1 MNEWM
6 NLLHLDAAIKILVIH
21 MWDAFLKVNT
31 TFFKAYTHSF
41 MLFAIQLFLEAQVLQ
56 MHALI
61 LHKITKHG
69 T

>member
-1 MNEWM
+1 
-6 NLLHLDAAIKILVIH
+6 V
-21 MWDAFLKVNT
+21 
-31 TFFKAYTHSF
+31 
-41 MLFAIQLFLEAQVLQ
+41 FAIQLFLEAQVLQ